1 MLRHLPLAIVLFS
14 FACTPKD
21 APSGSNVDASSGAPV
36 TKGAAAKGAAVPAD
50 VCALF
55 NVADVE
61 ALLGEKVE
69 AKQVPGGGCQFAG
82 GSRTSLYPTVSVAED
97 FAGAGGIEGAKTGA
111 QATTG
116 GTASPL
122 SVGGANGYVVTGQKM
137 GSSMSQAAVAH
148 RGLLVTVTASGG
160 EKAGTEK
167 AVTGLVKLALAKL

>member
-1 MLRHLPLAIVLFS
+1 MLRRLPLVIVLFS
-14 FACTPKD
+14 AACTPKD
-21 APSGSNVDASSGAPV
+21 SASGADASSGAPA
-36 TKGAAAKGAAVPAD
+36 TKGAAGKGAAVPAD

-55 NVADVE
+55 NIADVE

-69 AKQVPGGGCQFAG
+69 AKPVPGGGCQFAG
-82 GSRTSLYPTVSVAED
+82 GARTSLYPTVSVAED

-122 SVGGANGYVVTGQKM
+122 SIGGANGYVVTGQKM

-148 RGLLVTVTASGG
+148 RGLLVTATASGG